1 MEKYNWTAIDLICPN
16 SEFEQRFRRPEISS
30 EKEKNKIVKIHRIQ
44 SRNGNVQI
52 KNDKTNA
59 T

>member
-1 MEKYNWTAIDLICPN
+1 MEKYNWTAIALICPN
-16 SEFEQRFRRPEISS
+16 SEFGQRFRRPEIST

-52 KNDKTNA
+52 ENDKTNA